1 MSIIHDGVGTSGVAS
16 GCIIKGISGAGT
28 GCDPLSIA
36 SGSMS
41 GDVSGVPSFSLIP
54 EFFKRLRKNYKGVKT
69 KKLRSLQ
76 EFERKTDESLWEA
89 YTRHPR
95 DRCFELHPELTSSVR
110 DRGGDASRSRGGQ
123 DGRGAGAVGRTA
135 GIATSATESD
145 MDALI
150 EQLKQRLVAMA
161 GPGASTSTPYEGENF
176 SYLASAA
183 QVEASVVVTKGGA
196 RALEPRGTTL
206 ELDSQRDADGY
217 LSDEIFTIFGY
228 GVDRIWG

>member
-1 MSIIHDGVGTSGVAS
+1 MPSFAS
-16 GCIIKGISGAGT
+16 KQHGSACWT
-28 GCDPLSIA
+28 CGCDHLRRNCPHESEGRSSQA
-36 SGSMS
+36 RSQS
-41 GDVSGVPSFSLIP
+41 SLVV
-54 EFFKRLRKNYKGVKT
+54 FDNCGRAG
-69 KKLRSLQ
+69 
-76 EFERKTDESLWEA
+76 
-89 YTRHPR
+89 HPR

-206 ELDSQRDADGY
+206 ELDSQRVEDGQQAR
-217 LSDEIFTIFGY
+217 LSQSFLLSE
-228 GVDRIWG
+228 VDKTSFMIPAPPSDPLGRTETSTSHVVETDIPSTVVMRMVI